1 MPVSCPFSPSPQR
14 HGQSGRL
21 ESRPG
26 RGLVFAFTEPAWFIT
41 NAKTTF
47 LSGAPIALVLMA
59 MAVGMIG
66 SFLL

>member
-1 MPVSCPFSPSPQR
+1 MA
-14 HGQSGRL
+14 
-21 ESRPG
+21 SRDASRAVLG
-26 RGLVFAFTEPAWFIT
+26 AGLVFAFTEPAWFIT

-59 MAVGMIG
+59 MAVGRIG